1 MIGALA
7 ALTSRRTKGDSM
19 TDSKDIKLDAYAG
32 LTGGAVFGVIM
43 AIMVGDPS
51 AETGFFIYLVIG
63 AVIGA
68 ILGVGYIWLKG
79 RSSAHQAVGGRVRT
93 LAELCMYNTLSKDT
107 DLGRE
112 EL

>member
-7 ALTSRRTKGDSM
+7 ALTSWRTKGDSM
-19 TDSKDIKLDAYAG
+19 IDSKDIKLGAYAG
-32 LTGGAVFGVIM
+32 LTEGAVFGVMM

-68 ILGVGYIWLKG
+68 ILGAGYMWLK
-79 RSSAHQAVGGRVRT
+79 RRTSAHKAVGGRVHT
-93 LAELCMYNTLSKDT
+93 LAELCMYNALSKDT
-107 DLGRE
+107 NLGRK

>member
-1 MIGALA
+1 MI
-7 ALTSRRTKGDSM
+7 
-19 TDSKDIKLDAYAG
+19 DSKDIKLGAYAG
-32 LTGGAVFGVIM
+32 LTGGAVFGVMM

-63 AVIGA
+63 AVTGA
-68 ILGVGYIWLKG
+68 ILGVGYMWLK
-79 RSSAHQAVGGRVRT
+79 RRPSAHKAVVERVRT

-107 DLGRE
+107 NLGRK